1 MAKWEMRSILALL
14 AAIFMAVVIY
24 WVTDSLQNGGGTVGR
39 QYFVQTPVERGLL

>member
-39 QYFVQTPVERGLL
+39 QVERGLL